1 MNPAKD
7 RKVKFKGSIIFTVLI
22 LFTFL
27 AGCQTLPKH
36 RLHHSVISD
45 GEYRILKPQKTVL
58 LPLDVKVKEFSSG
71 GLLDEI
77 GSSTSRA
84 KSIFQH
90 ELPQVVKTNDI
101 DLVKLPATLSAQEQ
115 AKIEEYVAL
124 YNVVAANAIGYTGQL
139 APQAWKH
146 KIKHFDYTLGPG
158 LQFLKE
164 KTGADTALFITGEDV
179 ISTSGRKAAFVIA
192 AIFGV
197 AIPLGHTFIVG
208 GMVDLETGDILWLN
222 HTVEVSEK
230 TFLKDQDVNEMLTLL
245 YQSYPGIEEYK
256 KVVNQ

>member
-1 MNPAKD
+1 MKL
-7 RKVKFKGSIIFTVLI
+7 KGPVIFSILF

-36 RLHHSVISD
+36 RLHYTVLTDAEIKIS
-45 GEYRILKPQKTVL
+45 KPHKTVL
-58 LPLDVKVKEFSSG
+58 LPLDIKVKEFSSG

-77 GSSTSRA
+77 GSSTLEA
-84 KSIFQH
+84 KNIFQDQ
-90 ELPQVVKTNDI
+90 LTQVIETKDI
-101 DLVKLPATLSAQEQ
+101 DLVNLPSALSAEEQ
-115 AKIEEYVAL
+115 AKVEEYVAL
-124 YNVVAANAIGYTGQL
+124 YNVVAGNAIAYTGQL
-139 APQAWKH
+139 APPAWKH

-158 LQFLKE
+158 LRFLKE
-164 KTGADTALFITGEDV
+164 KTGADTALLITGEDV

-208 GMVDLETGDILWLN
+208 GLVDLDTGDILWLN

-230 TFLKDQDVNEMLTLL
+230 TFLKNQDVNEMLTSL
-245 YQSYPGIEEYK
+245 YQNYPGIEEYK
-256 KVVNQ
+256 KVINQ